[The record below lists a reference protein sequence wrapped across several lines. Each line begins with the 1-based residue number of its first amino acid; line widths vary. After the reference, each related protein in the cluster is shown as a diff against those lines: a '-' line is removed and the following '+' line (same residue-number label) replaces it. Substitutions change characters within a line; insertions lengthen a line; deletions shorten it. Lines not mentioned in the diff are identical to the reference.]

1 MFVSIFF
8 TFFLKIS
15 FYLIFS
21 ARLINGKVITKM
33 EMLYDLD
40 NEIEKSFTVGV
51 KNVLS
56 VMNYINVKC
65 K

>member
-15 FYLIFS
+15 FLFNFFC
-21 ARLINGKVITKM
+21 RLINGKVITKM